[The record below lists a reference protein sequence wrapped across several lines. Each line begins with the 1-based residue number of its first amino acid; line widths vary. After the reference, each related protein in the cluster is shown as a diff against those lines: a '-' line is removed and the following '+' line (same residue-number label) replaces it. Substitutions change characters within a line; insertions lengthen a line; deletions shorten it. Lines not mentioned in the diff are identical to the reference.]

1 MKCGW
6 APIGIL
12 RCEGVHAVVS
22 PVARA
27 RELSNGHQFDCRDAE
42 ISQTSEVRDERVER
56 AFLRVRADVKLVE
69 DAAFQGDAFPIT
81 IPPSKRSCIHN
92 LRWAV
97 YALRLKT

>member
-1 MKCGW
+1 MKCVR
-6 APIGIL
+6 PSVRIL
-12 RCEGVHAVVS
+12 RSEGVHAIVS
-22 PVARA
+22 PVAQA
-27 RELSNGHQFDCRDAE
+27 RELSDRHQFDCRDAE
-42 ISQTSEVRDERVER
+42 ISQISEVRDERVER